1 MDNFNEAFEFIDQLL
16 DDWESLDGDV
26 TAFIEHW
33 ALLLTD
39 NN

>member
-16 DDWESLDGDV
+16 DDWDIHTGDKA
-26 TAFIEHW
+26 AFIERW
-33 ALLLTD
+33 ALMLTD

>member
-16 DDWESLDGDV
+16 AEWESLDGDV
-26 TAFIEHW
+26 TAFIERW